1 MRVAVIGLGD
11 IAAKAYL
18 PVLTATPG
26 VTPVLVSRRHETVD
40 AVGERYRVADRFTD
54 LDDAVASGLDAATV
68 HAPTDAHA
76 QIVETLLRHDV
87 PVLVDKPIAPYLET
101 SARLVE
107 LAAERG
113 VSLAVGFNRRW
124 APAYRALADWPD
136 RDVVT
141 LQKHRSHPLADARR
155 MVLDDFIH
163 VLDTLRFLV
172 PSTLADLTVSVRHDD
187 AGRSRRLSVQ
197 FTGEEGRLAVGT
209 MSWTSGGSH
218 ELLDVV
224 GGGRRR
230 QVTDLADVVD
240 HDGGERLVRRDGWR
254 PATELRGFDA
264 MCADFLGAVRE
275 GRRLDASD
283 ALVTHE
289 LCERVVEVASSP
301 R

>member
-26 VTPVLVSRRHETVD
+26 LTPVLVSRRRETVD
-40 AVGERYRVADRFTD
+40 AVGDRYRVADRFTA
-54 LDDAVASGLDAATV
+54 LDAAIASGLDAATV

-87 PVLVDKPIAPYLET
+87 PVLVDKPIAPHLET
-101 SARLVE
+101 SARLVA

-136 RDVVT
+136 RDVVS
-141 LQKHRSHPLADARR
+141 LHKHRSHPLGEARP

-172 PSTLADLTVSVRHDD
+172 PSTLEDLTVSVRHDN
-187 AGRSRRLSVQ
+187 AGRTRRLAVQ
-197 FTGEEGRLAVGT
+197 FTGEGRLATGV
-209 MSWTSGGSH
+209 MSWTSGGAH

-224 GGGRRR
+224 GDGRRR

-264 MCADFLGAVRE
+264 MCADFLDAVRE
-275 GRRLDASD
+275 GRRIDAAD

-289 LCERVVEVASSP
+289 LCERVVAAATP
-301 R
+301 PPA